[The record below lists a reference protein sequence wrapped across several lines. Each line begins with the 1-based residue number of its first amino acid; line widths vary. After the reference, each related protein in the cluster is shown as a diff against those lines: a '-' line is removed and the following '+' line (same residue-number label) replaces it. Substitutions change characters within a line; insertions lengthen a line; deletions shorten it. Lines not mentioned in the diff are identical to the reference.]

1 MDYHRR
7 IYIYICDIVNLNKH
21 APRSSNR
28 IKENSNPGGGC
39 VYVHTSHELSKAAPK
54 VNTTNKIVLV
64 LNIYMVIPIPSIKF
78 KLIEHY

>member
-1 MDYHRR
+1 M
-7 IYIYICDIVNLNKH
+7 CDIVNLNKH

-28 IKENSNPGGGC
+28 IKENSNPVGGC

-64 LNIYMVIPIPSIKF
+64 LNF
-78 KLIEHY
+78 